1 MFSEKKIILKDNDS
15 KEYVDE
21 NTSEKIA
28 LLTYTL
34 DKELVQLENKKE
46 KDVRFLQNKFQ
57 DLMVNENIKL
67 DEFLTKKNQLINK
80 IKEQKG
86 KTSKENS
93 ILKLRY
99 DNEIKK
105 IKEEKP
111 KKRRVMSLS
120 KFENERLAGPPIL
133 KKDYFCDK
141 NFQIV
146 LKDDNEPNNIVIL
159 DCSVK
164 DKISKIIERYKQRM
178 NYPAN
183 MNIILAY
190 ENQILEP
197 NLIIEEA
204 NLYPSCTL
212 KVIPQ
217 N

>member
-67 DEFLTKKNQLINK
+67 EEFLTKKNQLINK

-99 DNEIKK
+99 DN
-105 IKEEKP
+105 
-111 KKRRVMSLS
+111 
-120 KFENERLAGPPIL
+120 
-133 KKDYFCDK
+133 
-141 NFQIV
+141 
-146 LKDDNEPNNIVIL
+146 
-159 DCSVK
+159 
-164 DKISKIIERYKQRM
+164 
-178 NYPAN
+178 
-183 MNIILAY
+183 
-190 ENQILEP
+190 
-197 NLIIEEA
+197 
-204 NLYPSCTL
+204 
-212 KVIPQ
+212 
-217 N
+217 